1 MKKKMLLIAGGGT
14 LGRYTAQ
21 QLTADGCEA
30 DILCLEDHAPRSGV
44 QFIRMD
50 ATADALARF
59 LQDRYYDGIVN
70 FIHYTSVDAYRPV
83 HALLSQKTDHLV
95 FLSSYR
101 VYADLQHPIT
111 EEAPLLLDTVDDDEF
126 VRTEGYAVPKTQNER
141 FIRTD
146 SGTDNWT
153 IVRPVISFSDLRL
166 DIVTR
171 SGHEVVTRTRA
182 GQEILLPRA
191 ARGLTAGL
199 DWAGN
204 SGKLIAR
211 LLQNPAACGETY
223 TVSSAQ
229 NRTWGEVASYYTE
242 CIGARFAWVDT
253 ADYLHDQGLDEM
265 PYGLKYDRL
274 YDRAIDNRK
283 VLDAAGCTAAD
294 FTSIRDGIRM
304 ETDRVLRGGTH

>member
-101 VYADLQHPIT
+101 VYEDLQHPIT

-126 VRTEGYAVPKTQNER
+126 VRTEDYAVPKTQNER

-171 SGHEVVTRTRA
+171 SGHPRRA
-182 GQEILLPRA
+182 GDFAAPRG
-191 ARGLTAGL
+191 ARPDRRAGL
-199 DWAGN
+199 GGQFRQTDCAAAAEPGGVRRN
-204 SGKLIAR
+204 VHRVVGAKPHMGRSGVVLHGMHRRAVCVGGHGGLPAR
-211 LLQNPAACGETY
+211 SG
-223 TVSSAQ
+223 
-229 NRTWGEVASYYTE
+229 
-242 CIGARFAWVDT
+242 
-253 ADYLHDQGLDEM
+253 
-265 PYGLKYDRL
+265 
-274 YDRAIDNRK
+274 
-283 VLDAAGCTAAD
+283 
-294 FTSIRDGIRM
+294 
-304 ETDRVLRGGTH
+304 TDRNAVRTEIRPAVRPGD